1 MEHKARMPA
10 EPSPRLGMFVR
21 AVIVEDHVNDLA
33 DRDLGL
39 DGIQESDELLV
50 PVTLHAASDHLA
62 IEHVERG
69 EQCGGAVPLVI
80 MGHRPAAPRLDRQAW
95 LGPVKRLY
103 LALFID
109 AEHHR
114 VRRRVDI
121 QPDDVTQLRII
132 SGSRDSLNCRTR
144 CGWSPCERQMR
155 CTEETLIRT
164 SPAIAAAVQCVVS
177 PGGSLCV
184 SATTR
189 SPMTGGSGGTREGRV
204 LSCNR
209 PSTPACMNRSCQRHR
224 QVLLL
229 AVCRRISLVPRP
241 SAVNNTI
248 RARHTCF

>member
-1 MEHKARMPA
+1 MWWCR
-10 EPSPRLGMFVR
+10 SSCN
-21 AVIVEDHVNDLA
+21 HVSSSRSA
-33 DRDLGL
+33 
-39 DGIQESDELLV
+39 
-50 PVTLHAASDHLA
+50 
-62 IEHVERG
+62 
-69 EQCGGAVPLVI
+69 
-80 MGHRPAAPRLDRQAW
+80 RLDRQAW
-95 LGPVKRLY
+95 LGAVKRLY
-103 LALFID
+103 LRLFID

-121 QPDDVTQLRII
+121 QPDDVTQLGDEFRVARQFELPYPVRLEPVRTPDALHR
-132 SGSRDSLNCRTR
+132 GDADTSR
-144 CGWSPCERQMR
+144 
-155 CTEETLIRT
+155 
-164 SPAIAAAVQCVVS
+164 PAIAAAVQCVVS

-229 AVCRRISLVPRP
+229 AVCRMISLVPRP

-248 RARHTCF
+248 RAATHVSEGCSDPPRSLQDEHDRRLHIDGDPGAHPANSHDCDPHGNPSRTLPSDFIH